1 MSIFRKTTGQF
12 GEDLAVKFL
21 KKNRFKILGR
31 NLSNHIGEIDILAR
45 QKDDIVIIE
54 VKTKSTKSFGEGYEM
69 VNYFKRKKLL
79 TLARELQKEYPGKT
93 IRIDVISVDLSE
105 DKPEIKH
112 FISAVEDY
120 D

>member
-1 MSIFRKTTGQF
+1 MSENKKTTGKL

-45 QKDDIVIIE
+45 QKDDIVIVE
-54 VKTKSTKSFGEGYEM
+54 VKTKSTRSFGEGFEM

-79 TLARELQKEYPGKT
+79 TLARELQKEYSGKT
-93 IRIDVISVDLSE
+93 IRIDIVSIDLTE
-105 DKPEIKH
+105 EPAGIKH
-112 FISAVEDY
+112 FVNAVEEQ
-120 D
+120 